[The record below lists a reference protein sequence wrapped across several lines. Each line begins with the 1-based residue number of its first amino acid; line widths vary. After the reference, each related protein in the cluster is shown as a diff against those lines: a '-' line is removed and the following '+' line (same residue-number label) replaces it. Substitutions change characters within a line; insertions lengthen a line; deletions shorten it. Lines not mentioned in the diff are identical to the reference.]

1 MIPNSSKTVFVSCLY
16 LNCLYIAFFVCF
28 ISSAYAF
35 VASMKCAIVVS
46 LKYNS
51 NREMADVSVLG
62 ERWGSRFSI
71 KIERWCTHE
80 LIINNGNVR
89 GST

>member
-1 MIPNSSKTVFVSCLY
+1 M
-16 LNCLYIAFFVCF
+16 CF

-35 VASMKCAIVVS
+35 VASMNCAIVVS

-62 ERWGSRFSI
+62 EGWGSGFSI